1 MAKRGKRY
9 RLTRATMHCPIW
21 RVASHMVWIN
31 GDPYVLMAAIHD
43 SAREI
48 KYMIANATTATE
60 RRVLEVAFRRAT
72 IELPSDWGSR
82 RRG

>member
-21 RVASHMVWIN
+21 RVASHMVRIN
-31 GDPYVLMAAIHD
+31 GGPHVLMATIYD
-43 SAREI
+43 SPGEI
-48 KYMIANATTATE
+48 KYMIANATAATE

-72 IELPSDWGSR
+72 IELPFDWGNR